1 MEGAERDVAGRGGG
15 VRRWACWGKVRGSNH
30 RVSGEEEGANKQQS
44 RRKSDKDGIDSRTT
58 GRAECDKEENDVRD
72 KAEWHKCHHAN
83 LSCTLPLSPLY
94 FASVPPL
101 LPDPKP
107 GGDAHQMGSMEDG
120 SRPPATNF
128 PHLTAST
135 VSRHQLEPSQPGLR
149 LHSWGWTGQS
159 ATPEEAPTGIS
170 LDAETGEGHDTTHHN
185 PSNLLS
191 VQLSLSD
198 STRNEIGCSDA
209 WAMVWSFWTHP
220 DLSTGYP
227 VEITT
232 PSCAPQSRAAF
243 SDWFVGKSE

>member
-1 MEGAERDVAGRGGG
+1 MDESRRGADVKLDGGSRGEMWRRGWWGGG

-107 GGDAHQMGSMEDG
+107 GGDAHQMGSMEAG

-135 VSRHQLEPSQPGLR
+135 VSRHQREPSQPGLR
-149 LHSWGWTGQS
+149 LHSWGQDRPERDAGSRPHRNITGRGDRRR
-159 ATPEEAPTGIS
+159 TR
-170 LDAETGEGHDTTHHN
+170 HDS
-185 PSNLLS
+185 P
-191 VQLSLSD
+191 Q
-198 STRNEIGCSDA
+198 
-209 WAMVWSFWTHP
+209 P
-220 DLSTGYP
+220 KQP
-227 VEITT
+227 VERT
-232 PSCAPQSRAAF
+232 AEL
-243 SDWFVGKSE
+243 VGLHQKWNRL